1 MVGFD
6 VDVAEGHP
14 LYLEITALLIEEGRL
29 VLNDGRWVAT
39 GDLSGVPVPPTI
51 SALLAARID
60 KLPSDE
66 RWLIDIASVM
76 GQVFYPDAVRDLAND
91 VLAVESGLR
100 LPSSASS
107 SCAPNA
113 PTF

>member
-1 MVGFD
+1 M
-6 VDVAEGHP
+6 DVAEGHP
-14 LYLEITALLIEEGRL
+14 LYLEEITALLIEEGRL

-91 VLAVESGLR
+91 VLAVESGLAALVR
-100 LPSSASS
+100 KQFVRPY
-107 SCAPNA
+107 A